1 MQVQNGY
8 KRQIAILADAHAL
21 LEPVEAILDDIH
33 KRGITEVYSLGDNI
47 SVGPNPSEVMDLLE
61 ENGVVSIAGNAE
73 EYIRLGIAPYRGYF
87 FYEKLMSQRWTEAHI
102 SEHQKELIGIY
113 PHSIDLQLGG
123 KNIALCH
130 FANDIRCDFWENGVL
145 RYVDRARYSDAYSQ
159 FYYTNS
165 ANQRREIE
173 QILQKEYLGPEY
185 FGYISAFLHPLFG
198 GKMVEAYDAIIQ
210 GHTHFKIYEH
220 SENVDFYAIRAAG
233 MAYDRG
239 EEDMASYVILT
250 QTETGFVLEDVLVPF
265 DRDKMIHA
273 VNKSDIP
280 DPVLRRYI
288 SYK

>member
-1 MQVQNGY
+1 MEVQNGY
-8 KRQIAILADAHAL
+8 KRRIAILADAHAL
-21 LEPVEAILDDIH
+21 LEPVQAILDDIH

-73 EYIRLGIAPYRGYF
+73 EYIRLGVAPYRDYF
-87 FYEKLMSQRWTEAHI
+87 FREKMMSQLWTEAHV
-102 SEHQKELIGIY
+102 SEHQKELIGTY

-123 KNIALCH
+123 KIVALCH
-130 FANDIRCDFWENGVL
+130 FANDVRCDFWENGVL
-145 RYVDRARYSDAYSQ
+145 CYVDRARYCDAYSQ

-165 ANQRREIE
+165 EDQRREIKR
-173 QILQKEYLGPEY
+173 ILQRDFLGPEY
-185 FGYISAFLHPLFG
+185 FGYVSAFLHPLFG
-198 GKMVEAYDAIIQ
+198 GKTVEDYDAIIQ

-220 SENVDFYAIRAAG
+220 SENQDFYAIRAAG

-250 QTETGFVLEDVLVPF
+250 ETETGFLLEDVKVPF
-265 DRDKMIHA
+265 DRDKMLHA
-273 VNKSDIP
+273 VRMSDTP
-280 DPVLRRYI
+280 DPVLRRYV